1 MDRGSPG
8 SCPFD
13 FPGKITAVSCHF
25 LFPENPP
32 DPGVE
37 PTPLTP
43 AALEGYWRVTLAPP
57 AHDPGVEPTPLTP
70 PALAAGSLPLVP
82 PAALPANITPEERD
96 FMKLRKKNPGHL
108 GYCEY

>member
-32 DPGVE
+32 
-37 PTPLTP
+37 
-43 AALEGYWRVTLAPP
+43 
-57 AHDPGVEPTPLTP
+57 DPGVEPTPLTP